1 MHLDDDQCETIALA
15 LETNSFLTSLDIR
28 QNKLITAKGYNAIL
42 GSLERNWDLWCS
54 VMVDDEHFQ
63 GKFNALIELN
73 QAGRGDLLRNP
84 SLEKLVSF
92 LGQLQRDPSAIWFFL
107 SIHDTTRILLTDY
120 LVWKEKIIKQNQ
132 QKKQE
137 ALLLA
142 STSTTTT
149 GSGTAT
155 LPPPN
160 ANAILAAIPT
170 TTVPPTPTIEPT
182 IEEQQGRAKKARVSC

>member
-1 MHLDDDQCETIALA
+1 
-15 LETNSFLTSLDIR
+15 LDIR
-28 QNKLITAKGYNAIL
+28 QNKLITAKGHNAIL

-142 STSTTTT
+142 SSSTTGGTD
-149 GSGTAT
+149 TAT

-160 ANAILAAIPT
+160 ANAILAAITTTTTT
-170 TTVPPTPTIEPT
+170 TTVPPAPSTTPT